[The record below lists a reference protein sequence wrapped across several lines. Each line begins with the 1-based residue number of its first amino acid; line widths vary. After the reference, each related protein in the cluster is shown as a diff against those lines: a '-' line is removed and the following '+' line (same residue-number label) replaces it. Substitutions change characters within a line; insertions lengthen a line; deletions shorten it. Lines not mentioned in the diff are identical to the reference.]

1 MGDVLEFTGEYYTR
15 VKRSKTL
22 ADTLALDL
30 VISMQDQ
37 HNLDISDQ
45 QFVYDMAWVVKFLE
59 VLLDNQF
66 VVSNRLAT
74 LMESMRSGESRSKE

>member
-1 MGDVLEFTGEYYTR
+1 MGDLLEFTGEYYTQ
-15 VKRSKTL
+15 VKRSKAL

-66 VVSNRLAT
+66 GVSNRLAT

>member
-45 QFVYDMAWVVKFLE
+45 QFVYGCHLLMQAVNTNPHTVK
-59 VLLDNQF
+59 
-66 VVSNRLAT
+66 STIKR
-74 LMESMRSGESRSKE
+74 